1 MKLFDFSGDE
11 QKAIKNGLSTAKLS
25 DKEASQKIL
34 DLVPEEWINKI
45 PFFVRNHST
54 TKTIER
60 IAHDYPDLYDIAKK
74 PYELPEKEREE
85 LRKIVTDIFQERMAK
100 HNIK

>member
-1 MKLFDFSGDE
+1 MIFSGAD

-74 PYELPEKEREE
+74 PYELPEKECEE
-85 LRKIVTDIFQERMAK
+85 LRKVVTDIFQERMAK